1 MIKYYCFKEV
11 EKKKLNDKL
20 EINKNHKF
28 LNELIQEKITYFKDG
43 STNKEYINYFDKV
56 YFEIEI
62 SDRKST
68 KCDFFACYIPS
79 EKKDIVNEEISNE
92 LRGTKT
98 LNIDET
104 NCYDNSDIK
113 VVFSENG
120 FAFISKFEEQ
130 KDKFERIYVLYLLA
144 HTYNVYTKKTIIDV
158 SNSYNSKELG
168 KMIEVRKEISIFD
181 LNYFFSNPVDYKKQ
195 QLYTLWAYLNSIYKV
210 EKNREEMKNQVK
222 DLVDLIEIELKNV
235 AEKKDKNRTFWLT
248 LFGLLI
254 TMFSLVSAYKD
265 VKEMGW
271 ISNENSINEKQD
283 K

>member
-1 MIKYYCFKEV
+1 MIKYYCFNEV
-11 EKKKLNDKL
+11 EKSDLNGKV
-20 EINKNHKF
+20 EIKKNHKF
-28 LNELIQEKITYFKDG
+28 LNELIQEKVTYFKDEN
-43 STNKEYINYFDKV
+43 TNKEYINYFDKV
-56 YFEIEI
+56 YFEIDI
-62 SDRKST
+62 SNRKST
-68 KCDFFACYIPS
+68 KCDFFGCYIPS
-79 EKKDIVNEEISNE
+79 EKKDITNEEISNE

-98 LNIDET
+98 LNINET

-158 SNSYNSKELG
+158 SNSYNSKELE

-210 EKNREEMKNQVK
+210 EKNREEMKNQIK
-222 DLVDLIEIELKNV
+222 DLVDLIEIELKNL

-248 LFGLLI
+248 VFGLLI

-271 ISNENSINEKQD
+271 ISNETTIHEEK